1 MTNTCITG
9 TTYFASQA
17 MCKRWVPMLFAGR
30 AAFLSTLCIS
40 SAYLDMMQMDFKSH
54 TLTANSIESVRTL
67 TVREQTVQLI
77 SERLSDP
84 ETCCSDANIVS
95 VVHLL
100 FGEMIVA
107 CDQALQWHE
116 DGLHTMVEYRGGL
129 DKLGGNG
136 LLAAM
141 VTM

>member
-1 MTNTCITG
+1 
-9 TTYFASQA
+9 
-17 MCKRWVPMLFAGR
+17 MLFAGR

-40 SAYLDMMQMDFKSH
+40 SAYLDMMQMDFNSQR
-54 TLTANSIESVRTL
+54 LTANSIESVRTL

-84 ETCCSDANIVS
+84 ATCCSDANIVS

-107 CDQALQWHE
+107 CNQALKWHE

-129 DKLGGNG
+129 ESLGGNG